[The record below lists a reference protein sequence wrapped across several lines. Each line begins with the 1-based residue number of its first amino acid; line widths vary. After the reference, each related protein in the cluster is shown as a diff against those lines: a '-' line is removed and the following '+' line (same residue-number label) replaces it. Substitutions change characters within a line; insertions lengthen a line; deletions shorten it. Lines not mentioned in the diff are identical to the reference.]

1 MKIHDIFHL
10 DLLTLYREMLSYSTN
25 YIRPPPVTEESA
37 NSFPFNH
44 HHLGI
49 PLGIPHDP
57 YCCWFLCS
65 HSTLCPIHLLLP
77 EHTVKL
83 LPWYRHWLNK
93 LAAEMCL
100 RCLQRKAPAPVCP
113 LSLSPCTCDSEW
125 HCEPHNLC
133 FIHDSCFC
141 PGSGSF
147 PPVKPPHTS
156 LLFPPS

>member
-1 MKIHDIFHL
+1 MQGDDVWLKAKNLMVKGMRKLLPKQYRPFKVLECIGQVAYQLKLPTTMKIHDIFHL

-65 HSTLCPIHLLLP
+65 HSTLCLIHLLLP
-77 EHTVKL
+77 EHT
-83 LPWYRHWLNK
+83 
-93 LAAEMCL
+93 
-100 RCLQRKAPAPVCP
+100 
-113 LSLSPCTCDSEW
+113 
-125 HCEPHNLC
+125 
-133 FIHDSCFC
+133 
-141 PGSGSF
+141 
-147 PPVKPPHTS
+147 
-156 LLFPPS
+156 